1 MNTEQLKDELQASAN
16 AQSLDRE
23 TPKTGS
29 GQPSSRRQ
37 ADQLQKLSLITFAVK
52 NGYDYDKYDSLD
64 KIYLE
69 ANSYLENNAVC
80 Q

>member
-1 MNTEQLKDELQASAN
+1 MNTEQLKDELQAGAN
-16 AQSLDRE
+16 ARNIERE
-23 TPKTGS
+23 TPTS
-29 GQPSSRRQ
+29 ENSVQLSRRQ
-37 ADQLQKLSLITFAVK
+37 ADQLQKLSLITFAVR

>member
-1 MNTEQLKDELQASAN
+1 MNKEQLKNELQASAN

-23 TPKTGS
+23 TPKMGS

-37 ADQLQKLSLITFAVK
+37 AAQLQKLSLITFAVK
-52 NGYDYDKYDSLD
+52 NGYGYDKYDSLD

-69 ANSYLENNAVC
+69 ANSYLENNAAC